1 MKVCFDAFALLSW
14 LQREPGA
21 VRVRDFLLEAAGHPD
36 STVYMSVVNLGE
48 VYYRVMR
55 ARDIEYADELWND
68 VGSNGLPIT
77 LVVASHSRVRAAAV
91 IKGEHLVELPR
102 R

>member
-1 MKVCFDAFALLSW
+1 MLWMSIFASIARRSNVKVCFDAFALLSW

-48 VYYRVMR
+48 VRTE
-55 ARDIEYADELWND
+55 A
-68 VGSNGLPIT
+68 
-77 LVVASHSRVRAAAV
+77 
-91 IKGEHLVELPR
+91 
-102 R
+102 